1 MNPDIFINSMHKIQ
15 HKCCHQMHCWK
26 ISLKLICTWSHEAFD
41 SFILFFCSL
50 VIFFKDRIYP
60 ELQLLL
66 GQDRKVVV
74 GRDAQW
80 EQTLARAVCIR
91 DICRERLD
99 QTGDRVGRGKQSWF
113 RLNYSYYWCHVVDLY
128 KPWSG
133 RTLWTPIS
141 FSWMISVLFDKVW
154 GVCVQQCVFEFHPLE
169 MCCSPASVCV
179 WVCVSP
185 LSPPSLI
192 SAIMPTCVW
201 LSPPLPPTVTLTS
214 FPFCAWL
221 SLLSRP
227 SS

>member
-1 MNPDIFINSMHKIQ
+1 MSTTGVRDLTTPFISGQQPLMNPDIFINSMHKIQ

-26 ISLKLICTWSHEAFD
+26 ISLELICTWNHEAFD
-41 SFILFFCSL
+41 SFILFFSSL

-113 RLNYSYYWCHVVDLY
+113 RLNYSFYWCRVFDLY

-133 RTLWTPIS
+133 RVDGRRVNTDFIFLDDFNALW
-141 FSWMISVLFDKVW
+141 
-154 GVCVQQCVFEFHPLE
+154 
-169 MCCSPASVCV
+169 
-179 WVCVSP
+179 
-185 LSPPSLI
+185 
-192 SAIMPTCVW
+192 
-201 LSPPLPPTVTLTS
+201 
-214 FPFCAWL
+214 
-221 SLLSRP
+221 
-227 SS
+227 